1 MKSLVFRLKG
11 RKSLQ
16 LALPWAALFFFGL
29 ALSLSNAHAQGT
41 DWPNE
46 YAKRVRSTENIS
58 PLSDEAFG
66 DKVNLFNGTVSFRH
80 PIISIPGN
88 SDLPVELSLTHD
100 PHDVTLGRLNGSWDI
115 DIPNVSAIHHSQTA
129 EVKGWVPYPGPVSN
143 GNYEFDQSMYWSGN
157 RLTIGGSGGDLL
169 NIPADPKRVKPANS
183 VTYTF
188 GTKDGWFFSLLPSIQ
203 NGPGQGLIGYSP
215 DGKKYTFDWLVYRRY
230 SSITH
235 PWGYSLNN
243 TILNRHK
250 LVLFVTKIEDRFGNW
265 VKYDWELDHPKRIY
279 SNDGR
284 EITMTYSEPISSTDP
299 IYFRTRLLTATAH
312 GRQWTFPTTSST
324 GGDVVNPD
332 GTQWVFDGPADLGT
346 YRLDVAE
353 YLLNPETNQTYLKQ
367 NVPCSPGAIT
377 KDTTS
382 RLRITHPSG
391 ATAEYV
397 FKPMRHGRTNV
408 PYWCETGLDEGN
420 SKRNRFSTHHD
431 TWSLIEKHISG
442 PNVPEQVYTYAYE
455 GLGEGYQTQ
464 DESRWDIGAGW
475 NAKYAPPAPNY
486 KTVTVTEPDGTQN
499 VHTFG
504 RDRDINEGQLFSVVT
519 NKAGATYKIVQNTYI
534 SNAEATNQP
543 FPDWMGSNGDE
554 YSDRLPNAN
563 RPLKSVM
570 TMQDNA
576 TFNRSFNGFDALVR
590 PTNVT
595 KWATGTLSDRSRNDT
610 TEYY

>member
-1 MKSLVFRLKG
+1 MKLFTKWIG
-11 RKSLQ
+11 RSDLSRRVVS
-16 LALPWAALFFFGL
+16 WALFFAMAATLGT
-29 ALSLSNAHAQGT
+29 ARSQGT

-66 DKVNLFNGTVSFRH
+66 DKVNLFNGTVRFSH
-80 PIISIPGN
+80 DLISIPGN
-88 SDLPVELSLTHD
+88 SSLPVALGIYLD
-100 PHDVTLGRLNGSWDI
+100 PHDITGGDLNGLWDL
-115 DIPNVSAIHHSQTA
+115 DIPSVSAVHHSKSA
-129 EVKGWVPYPGPVSN
+129 EANGWVPIPPNVNN
-143 GNYEFDQSMYWSGN
+143 GYVDFDRSMFWSGN
-157 RLTIGGSGGDLL
+157 RLTINGGGGGDLL
-169 NIPADPKRVKPANS
+169 KLTNDPKRVKPNNS

-188 GTKDGWFFSLLPSIQ
+188 ATKDGWYFSELPSVQ
-203 NGPGQGLIGYSP
+203 NGPGKGLIGYAP
-215 DGKKYTFDWLVYRRY
+215 DGTKYTFDWLVYRRY

-235 PWGYSLNN
+235 PWGYTVPNAL
-243 TILNRHK
+243 LHRYK
-250 LVLFVTKIEDRFGNW
+250 LKLYVTKVEDRFGNW
-265 VKYDWELDHPKRIY
+265 VKYEWEYDHPKRIY
-279 SNDGR
+279 ANDGR
-284 EITMTYSEPISSTDP
+284 EITMTYSDP
-299 IYFRTRLLTATAH
+299 VSYLFAGNFQTNIRTATAN
-312 GRQWTFPTTSST
+312 GRTWSFPYTPAD
-324 GGDVVNPD
+324 GGDVINPD
-332 GTQWVFDGPADLGT
+332 GTQWKYEGPSQFNT
-346 YRLDVAE
+346 FRLDVAE
-353 YLLNPETNQTYLKQ
+353 YLLNPDTNQTYLKQ
-367 NVPCSPGAIT
+367 NVPCSPGAVI

-382 RLRITHPSG
+382 RARITHPSG
-391 ATAEYV
+391 AVAEYV
-397 FKPMRHGRTNV
+397 FKGMRHGRASV
-408 PYWCETGLDEGN
+408 PYDCQTGFDEGN
-420 SKRNRFSTHHD
+420 SKRNLYSTHHD
-431 TWSLIEKHISG
+431 TWSLIEKRISG
-442 PNVPEQVYTYAYE
+442 PNVPEQVYTYAYD

-475 NAKYAPPAPNY
+475 NVKYAPPAPNY

-519 NKAGATYKIVQNTYI
+519 KKAGATYKIVQNTYL
-534 SNAEATNQP
+534 SDAEAANQP
-543 FPDWMGSNGDE
+543 FPEWMGSNGDE